1 MSRTVSELAQ
11 RLNHRNAK
19 GRKIPALL
27 LMTDAKRLPDPSAY
41 IPRLP
46 AGSAVIVRH
55 FSNKQKEEIIKKIR
69 LLCKKHKV
77 KLLVSDSLHLALKY
91 RLDGVHF
98 PEKTVRKIANCG
110 SLKRYPKH
118 LLFTTACHSERA
130 LHAAKRAG
138 CHAALLS
145 PIFPTQSHPGA
156 KSLGSYQL
164 TSLSHRSPLN
174 LFALGGITQK
184 TAQRISTC
192 PISGFAGVR
201 GLI

>member
-11 RLNHRNAK
+11 RLNRLNSK

-27 LMTDAKRLPDPSAY
+27 LMTDAERLPDPSHL

-46 AGSAVIVRH
+46 ARSAVIVRH
-55 FSNKQKEEIIKKIR
+55 FSDKQKEEIILKIKS
-69 LLCKKHKV
+69 LCRKHKV
-77 KLLVSDSLHLALKY
+77 KLLVSDSLRLAFKH

-98 PEKTVRKIANCG
+98 PEKSVRKIANCG
-110 SLKRYPKH
+110 SLKRWPKRFF
-118 LLFTTACHSERA
+118 FTAACHSERA
-130 LHAAKRAG
+130 LHAAQKAG

-145 PIFPTQSHPGA
+145 PVFPTQSHPGA
-156 KSLGSYQL
+156 KSLGTYQL
-164 TSLSHRSPLN
+164 TSLSHRSHLK

-184 TAQRISTC
+184 TAQRISIC
-192 PISGFAGVR
+192 PLSGFAGVR